1 MSRHLLLPAAVLTM
15 LSACA
20 DAPNAAY
27 QDTVDTPPGLQ
38 GRTKIV
44 GGVEEPGLPG
54 VVALTDPAAGGVFC
68 TGTLIAPE
76 WVLSA
81 AHCFPQIQAGQAV
94 AFGADGNAPDEQIEI
109 AAVTK
114 HPNYDDQAL
123 TNDVAVVRLSRAAA
137 VAPIPMV
144 RQIDAQGQLT
154 GTLVGYGMT
163 DASGAGIGV
172 KRRTEVVFEQFE
184 PTQMTYQNRGTSA
197 CMGDSGGPA
206 LFPDAAGGWEVGGIT
221 SFGDQQCQAFGTYT
235 RVDAFL
241 PFIEGVMS
249 GQGGVAEQIP
259 GAGGQN
265 PGQNPGGDP
274 GQNPG
279 GDPGQNPGGDP
290 GQGCNDADG
299 DGWCDEEGVP
309 GQNPGNGPEQGCN
322 DADGDG
328 WCDEEGAPGQ
338 NPGGDPGQGC
348 EDWDGDGWCDEE
360 GAPGQDPGGDPGQGC
375 EDWDGDGWCDEQGG
389 NPDQGG
395 GCEDW
400 DGDGWCDEDGGNGG
414 QDCADADGDGWCDED
429 GGDGGCEDWDGDG
442 WCD

>member
-1 MSRHLLLPAAVLTM
+1 
-15 LSACA
+15 
-20 DAPNAAY
+20 
-27 QDTVDTPPGLQ
+27 
-38 GRTKIV
+38 
-44 GGVEEPGLPG
+44 
-54 VVALTDPAAGGVFC
+54 
-68 TGTLIAPE
+68 
-76 WVLSA
+76 
-81 AHCFPQIQAGQAV
+81 V
-94 AFGADGNAPDEQIEI
+94 AFGADGNAPDDQIEI

-114 HPNYDDQAL
+114 HPNCDDQAL

-137 VAPIPMV
+137 VARIPRV
-144 RQIDAQGQLT
+144 RQLDAQGQLT

-172 KRRTEVVFEQFE
+172 KRRTEVIFEQFE
-184 PTQMTYQNRGTSA
+184 PTQMTYQNQGTSA

-221 SFGDQQCQAFGTYT
+221 SFGDEQCQEYGTYT

-259 GAGGQN
+259 GADGQDPGQVPGQN
-265 PGQNPGGDP
+265 PGQNPGGGP
-274 GQNPG
+274 E
-279 GDPGQNPGGDP
+279 
-290 GQGCNDADG
+290 QGCNDADG

-309 GQNPGNGPEQGCN
+309 GQNPGGGPEQGCN

-338 NPGGDPGQGC
+338 
-348 EDWDGDGWCDEE
+348 
-360 GAPGQDPGGDPGQGC
+360 DPGQGC
-375 EDWDGDGWCDEQGG
+375 EDWDGDGWCDEQRG
-389 NPDQGG
+389 NPDPGA

-414 QDCADADGDGWCDED
+414 QDCSDADGDGWCDEE
-429 GGDGGCEDWDGDG
+429 GFACEDWDGDG

>member
-279 GDPGQNPGGDP
+279 GDPGQ
-290 GQGCNDADG
+290 GCNDADG